1 MPISK
6 SLVQPFRKPMILVG
20 SGFRGYFAPYVQ
32 GASPA
37 PTIFDP
43 ARQGRFDTNV
53 PPSGWVDLGWI
64 DQFRR
69 SPSGRIGQI
78 RSGYRGAV
86 RAQYRGEIG
95 SSVEFEFREW
105 GKLQMALA
113 TGTTHFNILK
123 AAAGTPQQPVGGT
136 PSAAVALG
144 SGSTATSIVLTAG
157 GGAQF
162 QVGEL
167 IAVDVDYTGQSGYIG
182 SGLQATFV
190 QAGSVT
196 DVDYVRRVTFN
207 VGAIKTIV
215 ADTLTLEQPLLG
227 GAPPASAKVQ
237 AVTGLASREGS
248 AFIQAW
254 SAVFVVDTADGA
266 QLYYYYPQ
274 LSVASEREDSTF
286 DVENVGGAQVRGH
299 ALRAEF
305 NALAFEDP
313 VDGET
318 VVCYRGFFPAPGALA
333 Y

>member
-20 SGFRGYFAPYVQ
+20 SGFRGFFAPYTQ
-32 GASPA
+32 GATPA
-37 PTIFDP
+37 PTLFDP
-43 ARQGRFDTNV
+43 ARQGRFDTHT
-53 PPSGWVDLGWI
+53 PPAGWVDLGWI

-69 SPSGRIGQI
+69 SPAGRVGQI

-95 SSVEFEFREW
+95 SAVEFEFREW

-123 AAAGTPQQPVGGT
+123 AAAGAAQQPLGGS
-136 PSAAVALG
+136 PAAAVALG
-144 SGSTATSIVLTAG
+144 AGSTASVIELAVG

-162 QVGEL
+162 QAGEM
-167 IAVDVDYTGQSGYIG
+167 IAVDVDFTGQAGFVG
-182 SGLQATFV
+182 SGVQATFV
-190 QAGSVT
+190 TPSAVT
-196 DVDYVRRVTFN
+196 DVDFIRRVTFN
-207 VGAIKTIV
+207 VGVIQSKTG
-215 ADTLTLEQPLLG
+215 DSLTLAQPLLG
-227 GAPPASAKVQ
+227 GVPLAAAKVQ
-237 AVTGLASREGS
+237 AVTGFASREGS
-248 AFIQAW
+248 SFIQSW

-274 LSVASEREDSTF
+274 LSVSNEREDASF
-286 DVENVGGAQVRGH
+286 DVENAGTADVRGY

-305 NALAFEDP
+305 NALAFEDSI
-313 VDGET
+313 DGET
-318 VVCYRGFFPAPGALA
+318 VVCYRGFFPAPGSQA

>member
-6 SLVQPFRKPMILVG
+6 SLVQSFRKPMILVG
-20 SGFRGYFAPYVQ
+20 SGFRGFFAPFVQ
-32 GASPA
+32 GATPA
-37 PTIFDP
+37 PTLFDP

-53 PPSGWVDLGWI
+53 TPAGWVDLGWI

-69 SPSGRIGQI
+69 SPSGRVGQI

-95 SSVEFEFREW
+95 SAVEFEFREW

-113 TGTTHFNILK
+113 TGTTHFNILE
-123 AAAGTPQQPVGGT
+123 AAAGSAQQPVGGT
-136 PSAAVALG
+136 PNAAVALG
-144 SGSTATSIVLTAG
+144 SGSTASVIELATG

-162 QVGEL
+162 QAGEM
-167 IAVDVDYTGQSGYIG
+167 IVVDVDYTGQAGYVG
-182 SGLQATFV
+182 SGIQASFV
-190 QAGSVT
+190 PAAAVT
-196 DVDYVRRVTFN
+196 DVNYIRRVSFN
-207 VGAIKTIV
+207 VGLIQSV
-215 ADTLTLEQPLLG
+215 GADTLTLEQPLLG
-227 GAPPASAKVQ
+227 GVPSASAKVQ
-237 AVTGLASREGS
+237 AVTGFASREGS
-248 AFIQAW
+248 SFIQSW

-274 LSVASEREDSTF
+274 LSVSSEREDGSF
-286 DVENVGGAQVRGH
+286 DVENAGAAQVRGYS
-299 ALRAEF
+299 LRAEF

-318 VVCYRGFFPAPGALA
+318 VVCYRGFFPAPGSQA

>member
-6 SLVQPFRKPMILVG
+6 SLVQPFRKPMLMVG
-20 SGFRGYFAPYVQ
+20 SGFRGFFAPYVQ

-37 PTIFDP
+37 PTLYDP
-43 ARQGRFDTNV
+43 ARQGRFDTNA
-53 PPSGWVDLGWI
+53 PPAGWFDLGWI
-64 DQFRR
+64 DQLKR
-69 SPSGRIGQI
+69 SPAGRIGQI

-123 AAAGTPQQPVGGT
+123 AAAGSAQQPLGGT
-136 PSAAVALG
+136 PTSAVALG
-144 SGSTATSIVLTAG
+144 SGSTATSIVLTTG

-162 QVGEL
+162 QAGQF
-167 IAVDVDYTGQSGYIG
+167 IAVDVDYIGQSGYVGTGI
-182 SGLQATFV
+182 QASFV
-190 QAGSVT
+190 PTGTVT
-196 DVDYVRRVTFN
+196 DADFIRRVTFN
-207 VGAIKTIV
+207 VGVIKTIN
-215 ADTLTLEQPLLG
+215 ADTLTLEQALLG
-227 GAPPASAKVQ
+227 GAPASGAKVQ
-237 AVTGLASREGS
+237 AVTGFASREGS
-248 AFIQAW
+248 SFIPAW
-254 SAVFVVDTADGA
+254 SALFVVDTFDGA

-274 LSVASEREDSTF
+274 LSVAGDREEGTYNIDNAGSADLKGT
-286 DVENVGGAQVRGH
+286 

-305 NALAFEDP
+305 NALAYEDP

-318 VVCYRGFFPAPGALA
+318 VVCYRGFFPAPGSLA

>member
-20 SGFRGYFAPYVQ
+20 SGFRGFFAPFVQ
-32 GASPA
+32 GAAPA
-37 PTIFDP
+37 PTLFDP
-43 ARQGRFDTNV
+43 ARQGRFDTNA
-53 PPSGWVDLGWI
+53 PPTGWADLGWI

-69 SPSGRIGQI
+69 SPAGRIGQI

-95 SSVEFEFREW
+95 SSVELEFREW

-123 AAAGTPQQPVGGT
+123 AASGAAQQPLGGSPT
-136 PSAAVALG
+136 AAIALAG
-144 SGSTATSIVLTAG
+144 GSTAPSIVLTSG
-157 GGAQF
+157 GGASFSVGQF
-162 QVGEL
+162 M
-167 IAVDVDYTGQSGYIG
+167 AVDVDFAG
-182 SGLQATFV
+182 
-190 QAGSVT
+190 QAGYVGTGIQASFVPAGAVS
-196 DVDYVRRVTFN
+196 DVDFIRRVTFN
-207 VGAIKTIV
+207 IGVIKTIV
-215 ADTLTLEQPLLG
+215 GDTLTLEQPLLG
-227 GAPPASAKVQ
+227 GVPAAGAKAQ
-237 AVTGLASREGS
+237 AVTGFASREGS
-248 AFIQAW
+248 SFIQAW

-274 LSVASEREDSTF
+274 LSVSNERDDATF
-286 DVENVGGAQVRGH
+286 EVENAGTAQIRGH

-305 NALAFEDP
+305 NALAFEDS

-318 VVCYRGFFPAPGALA
+318 VVCYRGFFPAPGSLA

>member
-6 SLVQPFRKPMILVG
+6 SLVQPFRKPMVLVG
-20 SGFRGYFAPYVQ
+20 SGFRGFFAPFAQ
-32 GASPA
+32 GADPA
-37 PTIFDP
+37 PTLFDP
-43 ARQGRFDTNV
+43 ARQGRFDTNS
-53 PPSGWVDLGWI
+53 PPAGWFDLGWV

-95 SSVEFEFREW
+95 SSLEFEFREW

-113 TGTTHFNILK
+113 VGTAHFNILK
-123 AAAGTPQQPVGGT
+123 AAAGSPQQPLGGT
-136 PSAAVALG
+136 PQAASALG
-144 SGSTATSIVLTAG
+144 AGSTATSLVLAVG

-162 QVGEL
+162 QAGEF
-167 IAVDVDYTGQSGYIG
+167 IAVDVDYTGQAGYIG
-182 SGLQATFV
+182 SGIQATFV
-190 QAGSVT
+190 PAGAVT
-196 DVDYVRRVTFN
+196 DPDYVRRVTFN
-207 VGAIKTIV
+207 VGAIQAISG
-215 ADTLTLEQPLLG
+215 DTLTLEQPLLG

-237 AVTGLASREGS
+237 AVTGFTSREGS
-248 AFIQAW
+248 SFIQAW

-286 DVENVGGAQVRGH
+286 NVDNVGAADVKGY

-318 VVCYRGFFPAPGALA
+318 VVCYRGFFPAPGSQA

>member
-20 SGFRGYFAPYVQ
+20 SGFRGFFAPFVQ
-32 GASPA
+32 GATPA
-37 PTIFDP
+37 PTLFDP
-43 ARQGRFDTNV
+43 ARQGRFDTNN
-53 PPSGWVDLGWI
+53 PPAGWFDLGWI

-69 SPSGRIGQI
+69 SPNGRIGQI

-113 TGTTHFNILK
+113 SGTTHFNILK
-123 AAAGTPQQPVGGT
+123 AAAGTPELPLGGS
-136 PSAAVALG
+136 PAAAVSLG
-144 SGSTATSIVLTAG
+144 AGSTASRIVLATG

-162 QVGEL
+162 SAGEFV
-167 IAVDVDYTGQSGYIG
+167 AVDVDYTGQSGFVG
-182 SGLQATFV
+182 SGV
-190 QAGSVT
+190 QASFVPAASVS
-196 DVDYVRRVTFN
+196 DVNFIRRVTYN
-207 VGAIKTIV
+207 VGVIRSV
-215 ADTLTLEQPLLG
+215 SGDTLELEQPLLG
-227 GAPPASAKVQ
+227 GAPPANAKVQ
-237 AVTGLASREGS
+237 AVTGFASREGS
-248 AFIQAW
+248 SFIQSW

-274 LSVASEREDSTF
+274 LSISNEREDGTF
-286 DVENVGGAQVRGH
+286 EVENVGTADVRGYS
-299 ALRAEF
+299 LRAEF

-318 VVCYRGFFPAPGALA
+318 VVSYRGFFPAPGSQA

>member
-20 SGFRGYFAPYVQ
+20 SGFRGFFAPFVQ
-32 GASPA
+32 GATTV

-43 ARQGRFDTNV
+43 ARQGRFDTNA
-53 PPSGWVDLGWI
+53 PPAGWFDLGWI

-69 SPSGRIGQI
+69 SPAGRIGQI
-78 RSGYRGAV
+78 RSGYHGAV

-95 SSVEFEFREW
+95 SSLEFEFREW

-113 TGTTHFNILK
+113 SGTTHFNILK
-123 AAAGTPQQPVGGT
+123 AAAGAAQQPVGGT
-136 PSAAVALG
+136 PTAAVALG
-144 SGSTATSIVLTAG
+144 AGSTASSIVLTTG
-157 GGAQF
+157 GGASFSVGQF
-162 QVGEL
+162 
-167 IAVDVDYTGQSGYIG
+167 IAVDVDYTGQTGYIG
-182 SGLQATFV
+182 TGV
-190 QAGSVT
+190 QASSVPAGAVS
-196 DVDYVRRVTFN
+196 DVDFVRRVTFN
-207 VGAIKTIV
+207 IGVIQQIT

-227 GAPPASAKVQ
+227 GVPTASAKVQ
-237 AVTGLASREGS
+237 AVTGFASREGS
-248 AFIQAW
+248 SFIPAW

-274 LSVASEREDSTF
+274 LSVANGREDSTF
-286 DVENVGGAQVRGH
+286 EVENAGAADIRGQ
-299 ALRAEF
+299 ALRADF

-318 VVCYRGFFPAPGALA
+318 VVCYRGFFPAPGSLA

>member
-20 SGFRGYFAPYVQ
+20 SGFRGFFAPYTQ
-32 GASPA
+32 GASPS
-37 PTIFDP
+37 PTLFDP
-43 ARQGRFDTNV
+43 ARQGRFDTNT
-53 PPSGWVDLGWI
+53 PPAGWVDLGWI

-69 SPSGRIGQI
+69 SPAGRVGQI

-95 SSVEFEFREW
+95 SAVEFEFREW

-123 AAAGTPQQPVGGT
+123 GAAGAAEQPLGGT
-136 PSAAVALG
+136 PNAAIALV
-144 SGSTATSIVLTAG
+144 SGSTASVIELAAG

-162 QVGEL
+162 QVGES
-167 IAVDVDYTGQSGYIG
+167 IAVDVDYAGQAGYVG
-182 SGLQATFV
+182 SGIQASFV
-190 QAGSVT
+190 PAAAVT
-196 DVDYVRRVTFN
+196 DADYIRRVTFN
-207 VGAIKTIV
+207 VGVIQSING
-215 ADTLTLEQPLLG
+215 DSLTLEQPLLG
-227 GAPPASAKVQ
+227 GIPDANAKAQ
-237 AVTGLASREGS
+237 AVMGFASREGS
-248 AFIQAW
+248 SFIQSW

-274 LSVASEREDSTF
+274 LSVSSEREDSSF
-286 DVENVGGAQVRGH
+286 DVENAGTAVVRGYS
-299 ALRAEF
+299 LRAEF

-318 VVCYRGFFPAPGALA
+318 VVCYRGFFPAPGAQA

>member
-20 SGFRGYFAPYVQ
+20 SGFRGFFAPYVQ

-37 PTIFDP
+37 PTLFDP
-43 ARQGRFDTNV
+43 ARQGRFDTNA

-69 SPSGRIGQI
+69 SPAGRVGQI

-95 SSVEFEFREW
+95 SAVEFEFREW

-123 AAAGTPQQPVGGT
+123 AAAGTPQQPIGGT
-136 PSAAVALG
+136 PVAAVALG
-144 SGSTATSIVLTAG
+144 AGSTAQSIVLATG

-162 QVGEL
+162 QAGQF
-167 IAVDVDYTGQSGYIG
+167 IAVDVDYTGQSGYVG
-182 SGLQATFV
+182 SGIQATFV
-190 QAGSVT
+190 PAAAVT
-196 DVDYVRRVTFN
+196 DVDYIRRVTFN
-207 VGAIKTIV
+207 VGVIQSISG
-215 ADTLTLEQPLLG
+215 DTLTLAQPLLG
-227 GAPPASAKVQ
+227 GAPQASAKVQ
-237 AVTGLASREGS
+237 AVTGFASREGS
-248 AFIQAW
+248 SFIPAW

-266 QLYYYYPQ
+266 QLYYHYPQ
-274 LSVASEREDSTF
+274 LSVASEREDASF
-286 DVENVGGAQVRGH
+286 DVENAGTADVRGY

-318 VVCYRGFFPAPGALA
+318 VVCYRGFFPAPGSQA

>member
-6 SLVQPFRKPMILVG
+6 SLVQPFRKPMVLVG
-20 SGFRGYFAPYVQ
+20 SGFRGFFAPYSQ

-37 PTIFDP
+37 PTVFDP
-43 ARQGRFDTNV
+43 ARQGRFDTNA
-53 PPSGWVDLGWI
+53 PPAGWFDLGWI
-64 DQFRR
+64 EQLRR
-69 SPSGRIGQI
+69 SPAGRIGQI

-95 SSVEFEFREW
+95 SSIEFEFREW

-113 TGTTHFNILK
+113 SGTTHFNILQ
-123 AAAGTPQQPVGGT
+123 AASGSAQQPLGGS
-136 PSAAVALG
+136 PQAAVALG

-162 QVGEL
+162 QAGQLV
-167 IAVDVDYTGQSGYIG
+167 AVDVDYSGQSGYVG
-182 SGLQATFV
+182 SGIQASFV

-196 DVDYVRRVTFN
+196 DADYVRRVTYN
-207 VGAIKTIV
+207 VGVIKQIN

-227 GAPPASAKVQ
+227 GAPPAGAKAQ
-237 AVTGLASREGS
+237 AVTGFATREGS
-248 AFIQAW
+248 SFIQSW
-254 SAVFVVDTADGA
+254 SALFVVDTVDGA

-274 LSVASEREDSTF
+274 LSLASEREESTYEV
-286 DVENVGGAQVRGH
+286 DNAGAADVRGRSLH
-299 ALRAEF
+299 AEF

-318 VVCYRGFFPAPGALA
+318 VVCYRGFFPAAGAQA